1 MASIELQNDGSNYMS
16 ISRFSPGVEIVL
28 GVIWFILLQQL
39 MIADIWDE
47 TSFLVY
53 FYTQDTSLINQLQQV
68 WSEKLANL
76 YRPLPVSVAMIL
88 LSSTED
94 LRLGWWLLRHL
105 NILLL
110 VLSFVL
116 LWRVLY
122 QWQVNVY
129 RRWLLTLL
137 FFYASSTILT
147 ATWYANIFDAMVLFF
162 FSLGL
167 WAIARQNIKLAAV
180 SFSLSFF
187 CKEISIIIP
196 FFLIFLIWHQRLTW
210 QQWRQITVVILGVGG
225 FYWILRLNLIAFG
238 SAEDVHTFD
247 WAVFPPSFLHYLESF
262 WWQTLKQPQ
271 MGWLGLVFFVSSFF
285 AFVDWRDRLG
295 FLALIGLTSLI
306 YWGMF
311 SDYQTQL
318 ISHLHFIARLY
329 LLPATLILLILTIWG
344 RLTGMIILLIPVGWG
359 AMQTYWDHYYFQQTY
374 AQIYQQA
381 EQQTSALIVYH
392 PYPLDDPLRGL
403 KIGLYP
409 QADVIIDTQTGA
421 VLPKQP

>member
-1 MASIELQNDGSNYMS
+1 MS
-16 ISRFSPGVEIVL
+16 ISRFSPGLEIFL
-28 GVIWFILLQQL
+28 GVIWLVLIQQL

-53 FYTQDTSLINQLQQV
+53 FYTQDSLLINQLQQV

-76 YRPLPVSVAMIL
+76 YRPLPVSVAMIV
-88 LSSTED
+88 LSLTED
-94 LRLGWWLLRHL
+94 LRLGWLLLRHL
-105 NILLL
+105 NILFLF
-110 VLSFVL
+110 LSFIL
-116 LWRVLY
+116 LWGVLY

-129 RRWLLTLL
+129 RRWLLMLL
-137 FFYASSTILT
+137 FFCAGSTILT
-147 ATWYANIFDAMVLFF
+147 ASWYANIFDAMVLFF

-167 WAIARQNIKLAAV
+167 WAITRQKITLAAI

-210 QQWRQITVVILGVGG
+210 QQWRQITAIIVVVGG

-238 SAEDVHTFD
+238 SAEDVYTFN
-247 WAVFPPSFLHYLESF
+247 WAVFPQSFLHYLESF
-262 WWQTLKQPQ
+262 WWQNLKQSQ
-271 MGWLGLVFFVSSFF
+271 VAWLGLAFFVGSFF
-285 AFVDWRDRLG
+285 AFVDWRDKLG
-295 FLALIGLTSLI
+295 FLGLIVLTSLI

-329 LLPATLILLILTIWG
+329 LLPATLILFILTVWG
-344 RLTGMIILLIPVGWG
+344 RLSWMMILLIPVSVGG
-359 AMQTYWDHYYFQQTY
+359 MQTYLDHYYFQQTY
-374 AQIYQQA
+374 AQIYQRA
-381 EQQTSALIVYH
+381 EQQTQPLTVYH

-409 QADVIIDTQTGA
+409 QADIVIDTQTGA
-421 VLPKQP
+421 LLPKQP